1 MYEPGTP
8 DREEIYRFRYT
19 TYVIENDKTTEG
31 VDHRDK
37 TLIDPIDEKT
47 HLIVCRC
54 QGEIT
59 GTISLRFGAHRSKIF
74 DQLYTG
80 YFDTLDPNRVA
91 YVSRLMVAGTASG
104 RRRIADALIQKAFW
118 SSVDACMSIGLI
130 HGARPMI
137 RYFQRWGFRPYGNSF
152 DAGFSTSQFPMA
164 IATANEHYFREI
176 GSPLIES
183 GRSFPQ
189 DSGEIA
195 LFNAIT
201 SNQLPAKVATYE

>member
-1 MYEPGTP
+1 MYEPDTP
-8 DREEIYRFRYT
+8 NRDEIYRFRYT
-19 TYVIENDKTTEG
+19 TYVVENNKTTDS
-31 VDHRDK
+31 VDHHEK
-37 TLIDPIDEKT
+37 TLIDPIDDNT
-47 HLIVCRC
+47 HLIVCRSH
-54 QGEIT
+54 GEIL

-74 DQLYTG
+74 DRLYTG
-80 YFDTLDPNRVA
+80 YFDTLDPSRVA
-91 YVSRLMVAGTASG
+91 YVSRLMVAGTGPG
-104 RRRIADALIQKAFW
+104 RRRIADALIHRAFW

-152 DAGFSTSQFPMA
+152 DAGFSASQFPMA

-183 GRSFPQ
+183 GRSFPE

-195 LFNAIT
+195 LFNDVT
-201 SNQLPAKVATYE
+201 FNQLPEKVATYE